1 MRRDRNKPV
10 FMIGIA
16 AELTGVHPQTL
27 RIYERKQ
34 LVEPSRS
41 GGNTRLYS
49 EADIDRL
56 RLIQKLTQ
64 EEGIN
69 LAGVVRILELE
80 DERER
85 LREEVDALREEMREM
100 KRAAIESEL
109 MSERRTAIVPIRGSI
124 FRYEE

>member
-1 MRRDRNKPV
+1 M
-10 FMIGIA
+10 
-16 AELTGVHPQTL
+16 
-27 RIYERKQ
+27 
-34 LVEPSRS
+34 
-41 GGNTRLYS
+41 
-49 EADIDRL
+49 
-56 RLIQKLTQ
+56 
-64 EEGIN
+64 
-69 LAGVVRILELE
+69 ELE

>member
-56 RLIQKLTQ
+56 RLIQ
-64 EEGIN
+64 
-69 LAGVVRILELE
+69 
-80 DERER
+80 
-85 LREEVDALREEMREM
+85 
-100 KRAAIESEL
+100 
-109 MSERRTAIVPIRGSI
+109 
-124 FRYEE
+124 